1 MSAEVPEFDR
11 IGEYVAFHA
20 ETRPKAEALSCDEFR
35 LDYRQVRGEV
45 DRYARALEKSGIGRG
60 HVVAVLGNSRPECF
74 LAFMACC
81 RIGAVFLGLNPK
93 HNVRELG
100 QVLADS
106 RPRLVLSMHGPEQPE
121 QNEKLWALRPEIS
134 SIQEIVTRS
143 GARPGQSVSL
153 QEFISD
159 SSGPV
164 NAQYVSADDPCA
176 IVYTS
181 GSTGAPKGALLSQ
194 RGMMRSARLTWRYWY
209 AARADL
215 RTVAQHPINHVG
227 WLVCECVTLL
237 VAGGSVYFRE
247 RFDGGGTLRLIERER
262 LNLWI
267 AFPSMAILAMN
278 SLEFETCDLSSLER
292 LALGSLPSVDVL
304 ARLRRRTR
312 AVFSITYGLTE
323 ANGGALT
330 VTDDAADLE
339 SLTGTIGRPLP
350 GVDLRIVDPDGQEV
364 PDGSSGELLVRDPCL
379 FLGYLNRPEATA
391 LALDPKGWLHTGDA
405 VAKGT
410 DGNLQ
415 LVGRLKEMFKSG
427 GYNVY
432 PTEIETVIASHSG
445 VGEVAVVEAPDQL
458 WTEVGLAFVVPK
470 TGGTLTA
477 GELTEYCRARLA
489 NYKVPKR
496 FEIVANLPQLANG
509 KFDKVELRERARRL
523 VENGT
528 PHRI

>member
-1 MSAEVPEFDR
+1 MPAEVPEFDL
-11 IGEYVAFHA
+11 IADYVAFHA
-20 ETRPKAEALSCDEFR
+20 EGRPTAEALACDEFR
-35 LDYRQVRGEV
+35 LDYRQLRQEV
-45 DRYARALEKSGIGRG
+45 DRYARALENSGISRG
-60 HVVAVLGNSRPECF
+60 HVVAVLGHSRPECF
-74 LAFMACC
+74 LAFLACC

-93 HNVRELG
+93 HTVRELR

-106 RPRLVLSMHGPEQPE
+106 RPRLVLSMHGPEEPE
-121 QNEKLWALRPEIS
+121 QDEKLWALRLEIS
-134 SIQEIVTRS
+134 SIQEIVTRA
-143 GARPGQSVSL
+143 GARPGYSVSL
-153 QEFISD
+153 QEFISQG
-159 SSGPV
+159 SSPL
-164 NAQYVSADDPCA
+164 NAQHFGADDPCA

-194 RGMMRSARLTWRYWY
+194 RGMMRSARLTWRHWY
-209 AARADL
+209 VARADL

-237 VAGGSVYFRE
+237 VAGGSIYFRE

-267 AFPSMAILAMN
+267 AFPSMVILAMN
-278 SLEFETCDLSSLER
+278 SPEFETCDLSSLER
-292 LALGSLPSVDVL
+292 LALGGLPSVDVL

-330 VTDDAADLE
+330 VTDDDADLE
-339 SLTGTIGRPLP
+339 SLAGTIGRPLL
-350 GVDLRIVDPDGQEV
+350 GVDMRIVDLDGREV

-391 LALDPKGWLHTGDA
+391 LALDAEGWLHTGDA
-405 VAKGT
+405 VAKGA
-410 DGNLQ
+410 DGNLR

-432 PTEIETVIASHSG
+432 PTEIETVIGSHPA
-445 VGEVAVVEAPDQL
+445 VGAVAVVEAPDKL
-458 WTEVGLAFVVPK
+458 WAEVGLAFVVPK
-470 TGGTLTA
+470 SGGTLTA
-477 GELTEYCRARLA
+477 AELSEYCRARLA

-496 FEIVANLPQLANG
+496 FEIVVNLPQLSNG

-523 VENGT
+523 AGDGT
-528 PHRI
+528 TQHA